1 MSHLTNDPLV
11 ENADGCECW
20 ICGEENVLLEIIHP
34 CSCIG
39 SVGAV
44 HRTCLTNWVRNSGKT
59 HCMQCNDAY
68 VMAIDET
75 RSGSW
80 SSRAMAA
87 KCAALFAA
95 ESVVFLAIAH
105 VPIVVV
111 TPIAYVAWTSAADN
125 VQTRLASAL
134 LTAYGGELLVMLVVA
149 LIYAFVSCFAAH
161 ERACGCCHC
170 RCGNRSL
177 ITDLY
182 ILSIFSSSNSR
193 SSSTGSSDCN
203 CSGGNG
209 GHSGSSSGSCD
220 GESVAGIPVAIAIML
235 VLCVALFYFICLGVV
250 LYIAYRHVSK
260 YYARRKMDVFVIQSI
275 R

>member
-1 MSHLTNDPLV
+1 MNTCHKFYD
-11 ENADGCECW
+11 
-20 ICGEENVLLEIIHP
+20 I
-34 CSCIG
+34 
-39 SVGAV
+39 GAV

-68 VMAIDET
+68 VITIDET
-75 RSGSW
+75 RRDRW
-80 SSRAMAA
+80 SSRAMAVQ
-87 KCAALFAA
+87 CAALFAA
-95 ESVVFLAIAH
+95 ESTVFLALAH
-105 VPIVVV
+105 VPIAVV

-149 LIYAFVSCFAAH
+149 LIYAIVTCIAAH

-177 ITDLY
+177 FTDLY
-182 ILSIFSSSNSR
+182 IISIFSSSNSR
-193 SSSTGSSDCN
+193 GSSAGGSSDCN
-203 CSGGNG
+203 CSGGDS
-209 GHSGSSSGSCD
+209 GHGRSSSGSCD
-220 GESVAGIPVAIAIML
+220 GESIAGIPVAIAILL